1 MIRNLAL
8 VLLAMFLLSGCATT
22 ALNKS
27 KKIQRTDKVIK
38 SQKDSNSGIYY
49 HISYG
54 PEFDFAGN
62 GRNKTFYYYLE
73 IFPVKTDF
81 INPYIK
87 RNDEYVALTECYSKL
102 LNVSS
107 KTGVIHVSTKEYI
120 LPSNPNSIML
130 YRTLE
135 SKKRIELSDFSVC
148 DSSVKW
154 KRLQEAPKES
164 NK

>member
-8 VLLAMFLLSGCATT
+8 AFLAMFLLSGCATT
-22 ALNKS
+22 LNKS
-27 KKIQRTDKVIK
+27 KKMQRTDKTIK
-38 SQKDSNSGIYY
+38 SQKDPNSGIYY

-54 PEFDFAGN
+54 PEVDFVGN
-62 GRNKTFYYYLE
+62 GNKTFYYYLE

-81 INPYIK
+81 ISPYIE
-87 RNDEYVALTECYSKL
+87 RNDEYTTLKECYHKL
-102 LNVSS
+102 LNVSG
-107 KTGVIHVSTKEYI
+107 TGVIYVSSKDYV
-120 LPSNPNSIML
+120 LPGNPQSIML
-130 YRTLE
+130 YKTLE
-135 SKKRIELSDFSVC
+135 SKKRIELSDLSVC

>member
-8 VLLAMFLLSGCATT
+8 AFLAIFFLSGCAT
-22 ALNKS
+22 ALSKS
-27 KKIQRTDKVIK
+27 GKM
-38 SQKDSNSGIYY
+38 QKAAIAAKTSINSDSGIYY

-54 PEFDFAGN
+54 PEINFSARSAFY
-62 GRNKTFYYYLE
+62 YYYLE

-81 INPYIK
+81 ISPYIDK
-87 RNDEYVALTECYSKL
+87 NNEYSALTECYSKL
-102 LNVSS
+102 LKVSS
-107 KTGVIHVSTKEYI
+107 NFGSIYVSSKEYI
-120 LPSNPNSIML
+120 LPGNPQSIML
-130 YRTLE
+130 YKTLRSE
-135 SKKRIELSDFSVC
+135 KRIELSDFSVC

>member
-8 VLLAMFLLSGCATT
+8 AFLAMFLLSGCATT
-22 ALNKS
+22 LNKS
-27 KKIQRTDKVIK
+27 KKMQRTDKTIK
-38 SQKDSNSGIYY
+38 SQKDPNSGIYY

-54 PEFDFAGN
+54 PEVDFMGN
-62 GRNKTFYYYLE
+62 GNKTFYYYLE

-81 INPYIK
+81 ISPYIE
-87 RNDEYVALTECYSKL
+87 RNDEYTTLKECYDKL

-107 KTGVIHVSTKEYI
+107 QTGVIYVSSKDYV
-120 LPSNPNSIML
+120 LPGNPQSIML
-130 YRTLE
+130 YKTLE

-154 KRLQEAPKES
+154 KRLQEAPKEWS
-164 NK
+164 K

>member
-8 VLLAMFLLSGCATT
+8 AFLAMFLLSGCATT
-22 ALNKS
+22 LNKS
-27 KKIQRTDKVIK
+27 KKMQRTDKTIK
-38 SQKDSNSGIYY
+38 SQKDPNSGTYY
-49 HISYG
+49 HVSYG
-54 PEFDFAGN
+54 PEVDFAGN
-62 GRNKTFYYYLE
+62 GRDKTFYYYLE

-81 INPYIK
+81 ISPYID
-87 RNDEYVALTECYSKL
+87 RNDEYMTLTECYHKL
-102 LNVSS
+102 LKVSS
-107 KTGVIHVSTKEYI
+107 NFGSIYVSSKEYI
-120 LPSNPNSIML
+120 LPGNPQSIML
-130 YRTLE
+130 YKTLE

>member
-8 VLLAMFLLSGCATT
+8 AFLAMFLLSGCATT
-22 ALNKS
+22 LNKS
-27 KKIQRTDKVIK
+27 KKMQRTDKTIK
-38 SQKDSNSGIYY
+38 SQKDPNSGIYY

-54 PEFDFAGN
+54 PEVDFVGN
-62 GRNKTFYYYLE
+62 GNKTFYYYLE

-81 INPYIK
+81 ISPYIE
-87 RNDEYVALTECYSKL
+87 RNDEYTTLKECYHKL
-102 LNVSS
+102 LNVSG
-107 KTGVIHVSTKEYI
+107 TGVIYVSSKDYV
-120 LPSNPNSIML
+120 LPGNPQSIML
-130 YRTLE
+130 YKTLE

>member
-8 VLLAMFLLSGCATT
+8 AFLAMFLLSGCATS
-22 ALNKS
+22 LNKGG
-27 KKIQRTDKVIK
+27 KTQRTDKTIK
-38 SQKDSNSGIYY
+38 SQKDPNSGIYY

-54 PEFDFAGN
+54 PEVDFAGN
-62 GRNKTFYYYLE
+62 GRDKTFYYYLE

-81 INPYIK
+81 TNPYID
-87 RNDEYVALTECYSKL
+87 RNDEYMTLTECYHKL
-102 LNVSS
+102 LNVSG
-107 KTGVIHVSTKEYI
+107 TGVIYVSSKDYV
-120 LPSNPNSIML
+120 LPGNPQSIML

-154 KRLQEAPKES
+154 KRLQEAPKEWS
-164 NK
+164 K

>member
-1 MIRNLAL
+1 
-8 VLLAMFLLSGCATT
+8 MFLLSGCATT
-22 ALNKS
+22 LNKS
-27 KKIQRTDKVIK
+27 KKMQRTDKTIK
-38 SQKDSNSGIYY
+38 SQKDPNSGIYY

-54 PEFDFAGN
+54 PEVDFVGN
-62 GRNKTFYYYLE
+62 GNKTFYYYLE

-81 INPYIK
+81 ISPYIE
-87 RNDEYVALTECYSKL
+87 RNDEYTTLKECYHKL
-102 LNVSS
+102 LNVSG
-107 KTGVIHVSTKEYI
+107 TGVIYVSSKDYV
-120 LPSNPNSIML
+120 LPGNPQSIML
-130 YRTLE
+130 YKTLE

>member
-8 VLLAMFLLSGCATT
+8 AFLAMFLLSGCATS
-22 ALNKS
+22 LS
-27 KKIQRTDKVIK
+27 KGGKTQKTDRSAK
-38 SQKDSNSGIYY
+38 SQISSDSGIYY

-54 PEFDFAGN
+54 PEVDFVGN
-62 GRNKTFYYYLE
+62 GNKTFYYYLE

-81 INPYIK
+81 ISPYIE
-87 RNDEYVALTECYSKL
+87 RNDEYTTLKECYDKL

-107 KTGVIHVSTKEYI
+107 RTGVIYVSSKDYV
-120 LPSNPNSIML
+120 LPGNPQSIML
-130 YRTLE
+130 YKTLE

-154 KRLQEAPKES
+154 KRLQEAPKEWS
-164 NK
+164 K